1 MLTNNTIIIDLD
13 GTLLNKNKIIQ
24 DEDLKTLKFLSK
36 YNSIIIASGRH
47 YLEIEELLK
56 LYELNDIVEKL
67 IICRNG
73 QIIYDIKGK
82 KIIQNITINYNE
94 LAKIIHELESN
105 NIYWYLIQGNQLFCK
120 RIKYNCLKYAD
131 NGKYTI
137 NVISDISELKDYSIE
152 KFIINSNNLEEL
164 QNIEKKL
171 KNDFNIDFFKIEREK
186 KYNNKVYWQNNILPN
201 NTNKYIAA
209 QYIIQKLKLSKNIIA
224 FGDGVNDYE
233 LLINSDIGI
242 CMEHSCQE
250 LKNISNFVTKS
261 NNGFSFA
268 IEKLIK
274 KRYYYLNISN
284 LYYFFGIL

>member
-47 YLEIEELLK
+47 YLEI
-56 LYELNDIVEKL
+56 DEKL

-186 KYNNKVYWQNNILPN
+186 NITTKCIGKIIFYQITQINILLH
-201 NTNKYIAA
+201 NT
-209 QYIIQKLKLSKNIIA
+209 
-224 FGDGVNDYE
+224 
-233 LLINSDIGI
+233 
-242 CMEHSCQE
+242 
-250 LKNISNFVTKS
+250 
-261 NNGFSFA
+261 
-268 IEKLIK
+268 
-274 KRYYYLNISN
+274 
-284 LYYFFGIL
+284 